1 LHQAAFLQY
10 RLPAVACAPPL
21 LLRLAVR
28 GAPRAVMLE
37 AQLAAAHNL
46 PGALQGLVLD
56 LDAPAALGELA
67 KARPCATRYQA
78 LLLRS
83 CRRGFGGRGLGLLE
97 ARPAAMA
104 APAGC
109 RQRAVLHQAARSS
122 PDVGVSRASVC
133 LRPARVW
140 RCRVVTQGWVGRARA
155 QASPRASWA
164 PEQRRL
170 RWRLPELAPGGCAIA
185 RAVFRHDGSIA
196 APAMAAAAR
205 GAAAAASFRGPPGG
219 GTLSGVALESCEVTA
234 ADAGGG
240 GAQLCAG
247 AGSFQ
252 GRVTAQPAQGWPQ
265 ALLVPIPSHCRAA
278 LALQRV

>member
-1 LHQAAFLQY
+1 LRAGHCQCASWLLPAPVRVKLVCLHQAAFLQY

-97 ARPAAMA
+97 ARPAAMPPLQGVVS
-104 APAGC
+104 APC
-109 RQRAVLHQAARSS
+109 
-122 PDVGVSRASVC
+122 C
-133 LRPARVW
+133 
-140 RCRVVTQGWVGRARA
+140 T
-155 QASPRASWA
+155 
-164 PEQRRL
+164 
-170 RWRLPELAPGGCAIA
+170 RLPA
-185 RAVFRHDGSIA
+185 AVQTWA
-196 APAMAAAAR
+196 
-205 GAAAAASFRGPPGG
+205 
-219 GTLSGVALESCEVTA
+219 
-234 ADAGGG
+234 
-240 GAQLCAG
+240 
-247 AGSFQ
+247 
-252 GRVTAQPAQGWPQ
+252 
-265 ALLVPIPSHCRAA
+265 
-278 LALQRV
+278 